1 MGFSNNI
8 ILIGFMGS
16 GKTST
21 GKELAKLLK
30 YNFWDMDQWIEEK
43 NNKKVS
49 EIFRERGEEYF
60 RSQEREAVGWLK
72 NKDHYIV
79 SVGGGTWIDQEN
91 REKLLRLGRCIW
103 LMVSPEKVLERI
115 GSHLSQRPILAQ
127 AENPLREINNILS
140 ARIPFYSLAHLSFT
154 TDEKK
159 PKEIALE
166 IVEALKEDNFFDLPT
181 VQK

>member
-1 MGFSNNI
+1 MDFSNNI

-30 YNFWDMDQWIEEK
+30 YNFWDMDQWIEGK

-49 EIFRERGEEYF
+49 EIFGEKGEGYF
-60 RSQEREAVGWLK
+60 RSQEREAVDWLK

-103 LMVSPEKVLERI
+103 LIVSPEKVLERI

-127 AENPLREINNILS
+127 AKNPLREVNKILS
-140 ARIPFYSLAHLSFT
+140 TRTSFYSLAHLSFT

-166 IVEALKEDNFFDLPT
+166 IVEVLKEDNFFDLPA
-181 VQK
+181 V